1 MTMKTDMKYTL
12 ALTALTA
19 LALTSCTSTRVEM
32 DDVQP
37 GGVPIRVSVASDE
50 PGTRSM
56 LDNAAFQSQGNALQI
71 WDAYY
76 NDVQEPM
83 AYLDGKYVVSDGKD
97 NAVWPF
103 RATTEVSSEQN
114 HYYWTKTGVHRFYGV
129 LVKDNSPLT
138 SAPSSSALTPASLW
152 SDGLGFG
159 KVADEPYIY
168 NIPERSMALDSPQFD
183 FLYSNV
189 VERDLDNGGGTA
201 AVGLDFSHLFSAFA
215 FTLTND
221 SPSPLTLTNVK
232 LSIVTTASAQIDYT
246 SAWSKDGNMT
256 ACPATRYSLGS
267 VSSIQGIA
275 EESASKT
282 LPAGGTT
289 PVKADIFNHAGDITS
304 TTSDPGEFKLA
315 WPQDLTGRTVEVE
328 YSIAETVTHT
338 YYEYVSNGR
347 GGYDVENVTQNN
359 GKGTYNR
366 ISSGQNTYYKYN
378 KTHTGDYDVTFKSSY
393 YGKYVVKSDSEKHD
407 KNVKR
412 AYPLGDKW
420 EAGKRYLYN
429 LVYSNNSIDLKVT
442 VMQWNDGHGG
452 SVDFN

>member
-12 ALTALTA
+12 ALTVLTA

-159 KVADEPYIY
+159 KVADKPYIY

-189 VERDLDNGGGTA
+189 VERNLDKGGGTA
-201 AVGLDFSHLFSAFA
+201 AVGLNFSHLFSAFA

-246 SAWSKDGNMT
+246 SAWSKDSDMT
-256 ACPATRYSLGS
+256 TCPTTTYYYSLGS

-275 EESASKT
+275 GGTKGDKT
-282 LPAGGTT
+282 LSAPTGTS
-289 PVKADIFNHAGDITS
+289 PVKVDLFNNEGGF
-304 TTSDPGEFKLA
+304 TSDLNACRLA
-315 WPQDLTGRTVEVE
+315 WPQTFDGKSIVLSLSYKAKVTKPYIYYVKSSKGDWKVEFE
-328 YSIAETVTHT
+328 H
-338 YYEYVSNGR
+338 R
-347 GGYDVENVTQNN
+347 GD
-359 GKGTYNR
+359 KL
-366 ISSGQNTYYKYN
+366 
-378 KTHTGDYDVTFKSSY
+378 GDYDKSGNYVGENKGS
-393 YGKYVVKSDSEKHD
+393 YVVKSAIRSSSGAYERVVDSHEVEENIEH
-407 KNVKR
+407 NL
-412 AYPLGDKW
+412 PLSGQW
-420 EAGKRYLYN
+420 LAGNRYLYN
-429 LVYSNNSIDLKVT
+429 LSYSDNEILMTVSIMKWDE
-442 VMQWNDGHGG
+442 GHGG
-452 SVDFN
+452 DVNFE